1 MDPSLHLTSILLSL
15 IFSAFFSG
23 MEIAFLSSNRLK
35 VELDR
40 SKGNLVG
47 KILGVFYKRE
57 SRFIAMML
65 LGNNIALV
73 IFGMSFAALIDGPDP
88 EHSFLRSIG
97 ITQDITVL
105 LTQTVLSTLLVLIT
119 AEFLPKAFVQ
129 LNPNWF
135 LKLLAVPML
144 VVYAVLYLPTLVIVG
159 LSNGI
164 LRLFNVRTKKE
175 QQVFSKVDLEHFVQD
190 ISSRIKEEQ
199 ELENEMTILQN
210 ALDFSSLKARD
221 CMIPRTEIVAVE
233 VNETIPE
240 LSRLFIDTGLS
251 KILIYR
257 DNLDNVIG
265 YVHSFEMFKKPSS
278 IKQIL
283 LPISFVPAAIPGK
296 ELLELFTKQSGNI
309 AVVVDEY
316 GGTAG
321 LITIEDVIEEIFGE
335 IEDEHDKEDWLE
347 EKISDSEYRFSA
359 RADID
364 YLNDAYKLG
373 LPESEEYDTLGG
385 LVIHEL
391 ETIPEAG
398 TQIEL
403 DELSL
408 FIEQVSDRR
417 IEVVKV
423 YLK

>member
-1 MDPSLHLTSILLSL
+1 
-15 IFSAFFSG
+15 